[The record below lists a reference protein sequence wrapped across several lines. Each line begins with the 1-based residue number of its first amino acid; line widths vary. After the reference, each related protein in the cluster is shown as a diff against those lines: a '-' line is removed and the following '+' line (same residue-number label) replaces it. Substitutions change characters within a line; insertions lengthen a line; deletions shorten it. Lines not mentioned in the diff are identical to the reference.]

1 MKRGK
6 GSDPKE
12 HGSLLVTLLFLYGE
26 AGISLLARSKVR
38 PADVGIRD
46 ICYKIYL

>member
-6 GSDPKE
+6 GPDPQE

-26 AGISLLARSKVR
+26 AGISLLTRSNARQ
-38 PADVGIRD
+38 ADVGIRD
-46 ICYKIYL
+46 T